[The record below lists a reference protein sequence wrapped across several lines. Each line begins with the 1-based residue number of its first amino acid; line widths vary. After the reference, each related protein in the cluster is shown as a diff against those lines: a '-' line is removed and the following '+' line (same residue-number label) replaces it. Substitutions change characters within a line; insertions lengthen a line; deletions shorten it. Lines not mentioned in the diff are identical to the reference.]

1 MAVVDVQQQIGEL
14 EDLRRQTRVWQVSI
28 SLILLAL
35 VVGCVVTLRGAAFGL
50 VSEGPQR
57 EKFVTDLS
65 ARLQKNALPTIEQM
79 GTQALH
85 EINWQGEA
93 AKLNKRTPELA
104 SASEKEVKLLG
115 DHLSERG
122 QKVLDETFAA
132 ALKQREAKIRT
143 MFPEATPE
151 QLANIM
157 ATLSQEAKDQASE
170 ISASLFAEHKEALDD
185 IVTDFTKIQL
195 AEAPNIKHE
204 TPTWEMGMLVFDI
217 ARDEIRDLERSDSTK
232 KGKKHGSR
240 QEKNG

>member
-1 MAVVDVQQQIGEL
+1 MAAVEVQQQIGEL
-14 EDLRRQTRVWQVSI
+14 ESIRRQTRIWQISI
-28 SLILLAL
+28 SVILLAL
-35 VVGCVVTLRGAAFGL
+35 VVGCVATLRGAAYGL

-57 EKFVTDLS
+57 DKFVTDLS
-65 ARLQKNALPTIEQM
+65 GRLQKNALPTIEQM

-93 AKLNKRTPELA
+93 AKLNRRTPEIA
-104 SASEKEVKLLG
+104 AASETEVKLLG
-115 DHLSERG
+115 EHLSERG

-132 ALKQREAKIRT
+132 ALRQREAKIRG

-151 QLANIM
+151 QLTNIM
-157 ATLSQEAKDQASE
+157 ATLTQEAKDQAAD
-170 ISASLFAEHKEALDD
+170 ISTSLFAEHKEALDD

-195 AEAPNIKHE
+195 AEARHIKGE

-217 ARDEIRDLERSDSTK
+217 ARDEIRDLEQTQNGK
-232 KGKKHGSR
+232 KSKKHGSK